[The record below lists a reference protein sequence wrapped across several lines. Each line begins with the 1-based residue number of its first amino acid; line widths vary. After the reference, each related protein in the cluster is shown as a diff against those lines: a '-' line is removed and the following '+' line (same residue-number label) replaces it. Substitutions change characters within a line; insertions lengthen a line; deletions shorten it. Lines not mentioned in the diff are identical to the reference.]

1 MTKEEAAAAL
11 NGCEYGEEGC
21 KELFAQMGADGL
33 VAVFG
38 ASDDLMEFRGAI
50 YDEIGCYGG
59 GTAYLT
65 RAGLLNRICNNY
77 DCPHERDRE
86 KIAPRIEANWDDG
99 HGFAWTY
106 TTEIPHAKFIVKEGD
121 ELYCEGIVFALSDVP
136 A

>member
-11 NGCEYGEEGC
+11 NGCEYGEEGS
-21 KELFAQMGADGL
+21 KELFAQMKDAEL

-59 GTAYLT
+59 GTAAVT
-65 RAGLLNRICNNY
+65 SSGLLNAQCDND
-77 DCPHERDRE
+77 DCPHERERRE
-86 KIAPRIEANWDDG
+86 RASKIAAHWDDG

-106 TTEIPHAKFIVKEGD
+106 STEIPHAKFIVKEGD